1 MMLSDK
7 QFTRREAIW
16 IGTLGL
22 LELGI
27 LTSASIGWWDFGT
40 QKDKPQINFS
50 DLKEPPKNSEQSKNQ
65 EILKVAVASVI
76 SPMENVNLYGD
87 LLNLLGKR
95 VQKQVQMVQRQNYN
109 DTNTLVESGNV
120 QVAFIC
126 SGALLGK
133 DKTEQAE
140 RILVTPEVAGSATY
154 RSYIIV
160 PSQSSAHFLTD
171 LKGKSFAYMDPL
183 SFSGHIAPQYMV
195 KKAGYNPSTFFDKT
209 IFTYSH
215 DNSIKAVSEG
225 VVHGAAVDS
234 LIYDLT
240 ISRRPELMDKIKII
254 DQSEEVGNPPV
265 VVSPHTDPKL
275 RALIKNVLLTLHLDE
290 EGRNAL
296 KVLKFDRFIHP
307 NLTLYNRVWEMSRE
321 VGLS

>member
-1 MMLSDK
+1 MSDK
-7 QFTRREAIW
+7 RFSRREAIW
-16 IGTLGL
+16 IGSLGL
-22 LELGI
+22 LQLGI
-27 LTSASIGWWDFGT
+27 LTSASVGWWDF
-40 QKDKPQINFS
+40 KAKSNNPKINFS
-50 DLKEPPKNSEQSKNQ
+50 EIKEPPKDLEQVKNL
-65 EILKVAVASVI
+65 EILRVAVASVI
-76 SPMENVNLYGD
+76 SPMENVNQYED
-87 LLNLLGKR
+87 LLNLLGER
-95 VQKQVQMVQRQNYN
+95 VQKQVQMVQRQNYT
-109 DTNTLVESGNV
+109 DTNSLIESGNV

-133 DKTEQAE
+133 DKEEQAE
-140 RILVTPEVAGSATY
+140 RIIVTPEIAGSATY

-160 PSQSSAHFLTD
+160 PSHSSAHFLSD
-171 LKGKSFAYMDPL
+171 LKGKTFAYMDPL
-183 SFSGHIAPQYMV
+183 SFSGHIAPQYMI
-195 KKAGYNPSTFFDKT
+195 KKAGYNPATFFEKT
-209 IFTYSH
+209 IYTYSH

-225 VVHGAAVDS
+225 VVQGAAVDS

-265 VVSPHTDPKL
+265 VVSSHTDPKL

-290 EGRNAL
+290 EGRKAL

-307 NLTLYNRVWEMSRE
+307 NLTLYDRVWEMSRE

>member
-1 MMLSDK
+1 MLDK

-16 IGTLGL
+16 IGALGL
-22 LELGI
+22 LQLGI
-27 LTSASIGWWDFGT
+27 LTSASVGSWDFEG
-40 QKDKPQINFS
+40 KSDKPQINFS
-50 DLKEPPKNSEQSKNQ
+50 DVKEPPKNLEQGKNL
-65 EILKVAVASVI
+65 EVLRVAVASVI
-76 SPMENVNLYGD
+76 SPMENVNLYED
-87 LLNLLGKR
+87 LLNLLGER
-95 VQKQVQMVQRQNYN
+95 VQKQVQMVQRQNYS
-109 DTNTLVESGNV
+109 DTNNLVESGNV

-133 DKTEQAE
+133 DKQEQAD
-140 RILVTPEVAGSATY
+140 RILVTPEIAGSATY

-160 PSQSSAHFLTD
+160 PSNSSVHFLSD
-171 LKGKSFAYMDPL
+171 LKGKTFAYTDPL
-183 SFSGHIAPQYMV
+183 SFSGHIAPQYMI
-195 KKAGYNPSTFFDKT
+195 KKAGYNPAAFFDKT

-225 VVHGAAVDS
+225 VVEGAAVDS

-240 ISRRPELMDKIKII
+240 ISRRPELMDKVKII

-265 VVSPHTDPKL
+265 VVSSHTDPKL

-290 EGRNAL
+290 EGKKAL
-296 KVLKFDRFIHP
+296 KFLEFERFVHP
-307 NLTLYNRVWEMSRE
+307 NLSLYDRVWEMSRE